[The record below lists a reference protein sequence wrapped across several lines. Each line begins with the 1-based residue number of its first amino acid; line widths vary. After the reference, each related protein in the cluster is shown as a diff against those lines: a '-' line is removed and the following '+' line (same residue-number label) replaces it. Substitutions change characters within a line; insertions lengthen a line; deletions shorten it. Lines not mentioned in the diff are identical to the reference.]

1 MTTWGASRD
10 THGKLRDDP
19 SGGLRRPL
27 GQSLGTRRHDR
38 SEGSPAHA
46 VDTHGTTLRGG
57 DGDPRATH
65 RRPPPRPLREVSQN
79 LSKNSATARHGDVTD
94 HRNTLPRTLPE
105 GLRKTPAGHSAS
117 LRHHP
122 PQSPDR
128 PPQHRPLRLSTEPSR
143 AASTGPVSAL
153 REGLRGDPAGP
164 LRGLRHHAPQRPDR
178 PPRHLRHVLHGALTD
193 PPRHAR
199 SAPSLNAPRTTST
212 SPRHDPLLRPRRPS
226 TPSGTTLARGPA
238 DHLNT
243 LPRGPAETLRPALA
257 RPLAPAS
264 KTPRYPSPPPSPEA
278 ADMLAGA
285 SRRALP
291 QPFHGSPEALDQPHH
306 DVSAGPS
313 KTPPTSSAT
322 RPRKSQR
329 RLAVP
334 LDRVSRDPPSG
345 SATTPQRGAPWVG
358 DGPPAHPRDRPS
370 ARSGCPLLELQI
382 EVLGMSSHD
391 EVERLSPLGVP
402 ARERVAKFQYRLSA
416 SRANSGSVRAL

>member
-10 THGKLRDDP
+10 THGKLRDDS

-193 PPRHAR
+193 HLDTPAQHPPSRPHRPPRP
-199 SAPSLNAPRTTST
+199 AP
-212 SPRHDPLLRPRRPS
+212 
-226 TPSGTTLARGPA
+226 
-238 DHLNT
+238 
-243 LPRGPAETLRPALA
+243 A

-334 LDRVSRDPPSG
+334 LDRVSRDPPPAPRQHLSGVLHG
-345 SATTPQRGAPWVG
+345 SATGRRHTPAIDPRRDPDAP
-358 DGPPAHPRDRPS
+358 S
-370 ARSGCPLLELQI
+370 SNSKSRSWG
-382 EVLGMSSHD
+382 
-391 EVERLSPLGVP
+391 
-402 ARERVAKFQYRLSA
+402 
-416 SRANSGSVRAL
+416 

>member
-10 THGKLRDDP
+10 THGKLRDDS

-199 SAPSLNAPRTTST
+199 SAPSLKAPRTTST

-264 KTPRYPSPPPSPEA
+264 KTPRHPSATTLPR
-278 ADMLAGA
+278 
-285 SRRALP
+285 SRRHARGR
-291 QPFHGSPEALDQPHH
+291 Q
-306 DVSAGPS
+306 SA
-313 KTPPTSSAT
+313 SSAT
-322 RPRKSQR
+322 TVSRKS
-329 RLAVP
+329 
-334 LDRVSRDPPSG
+334 
-345 SATTPQRGAPWVG
+345 RGP
-358 DGPPAHPRDRPS
+358 
-370 ARSGCPLLELQI
+370 
-382 EVLGMSSHD
+382 
-391 EVERLSPLGVP
+391 
-402 ARERVAKFQYRLSA
+402 
-416 SRANSGSVRAL
+416 

>member
-10 THGKLRDDP
+10 THGKLRDDS

-199 SAPSLNAPRTTST
+199 SAPSLKAPRTTST
-212 SPRHDPLLRPRRPS
+212 SPRHDPLLRPRRPLDTLGHHPRQRPRRPPQHPPQRPRRDPSTSPGTTSCASLEDPS
-226 TPSGTTLARGPA
+226 TPLRHHPPQKPQTCSRAPVGELCHNRFTEVQRPLTSPTTTSLRGPRRR
-238 DHLNT
+238 
-243 LPRGPAETLRPALA
+243 PRRAPPPVRGSLRG
-257 RPLAPAS
+257 AS
-264 KTPRYPSPPPSPEA
+264 PYPST
-278 ADMLAGA
+278 G
-285 SRRALP
+285 SRETPLRLR
-291 QPFHGSPEALDQPHH
+291 DNT
-306 DVSAGPS
+306 SAGCS
-313 KTPPTSSAT
+313 MGRRRGRRHTPAID
-322 RPRKSQR
+322 PR
-329 RLAVP
+329 
-334 LDRVSRDPPSG
+334 RDPDAPS
-345 SATTPQRGAPWVG
+345 SN
-358 DGPPAHPRDRPS
+358 S
-370 ARSGCPLLELQI
+370 KSRSWG
-382 EVLGMSSHD
+382 
-391 EVERLSPLGVP
+391 
-402 ARERVAKFQYRLSA
+402 
-416 SRANSGSVRAL
+416 

>member
-10 THGKLRDDP
+10 THGKLRDDS

-128 PPQHRPLRLSTEPSR
+128 PPQHRPLRLSTEPSQ

-153 REGLRGDPAGP
+153 REGLRGDP
-164 LRGLRHHAPQRPDR
+164 PDR
-178 PPRHLRHVLHGALTD
+178 SAGSATALAEPRPTHLDTLRHVLHGALTD
-193 PPRHAR
+193 HLDTPAQHPPSRPHRPPRP
-199 SAPSLNAPRTTST
+199 AP
-212 SPRHDPLLRPRRPS
+212 
-226 TPSGTTLARGPA
+226 
-238 DHLNT
+238 
-243 LPRGPAETLRPALA
+243 A

-264 KTPRYPSPPPSPEA
+264 KTPRHPSATTLPR
-278 ADMLAGA
+278 
-285 SRRALP
+285 SRRHARGR
-291 QPFHGSPEALDQPHH
+291 Q
-306 DVSAGPS
+306 SA
-313 KTPPTSSAT
+313 SSAT
-322 RPRKSQR
+322 TVSRKS
-329 RLAVP
+329 
-334 LDRVSRDPPSG
+334 
-345 SATTPQRGAPWVG
+345 RGP
-358 DGPPAHPRDRPS
+358 
-370 ARSGCPLLELQI
+370 
-382 EVLGMSSHD
+382 
-391 EVERLSPLGVP
+391 
-402 ARERVAKFQYRLSA
+402 
-416 SRANSGSVRAL
+416 

>member
-10 THGKLRDDP
+10 THGKLRDDS

-199 SAPSLNAPRTTST
+199 SAPSLKAPRTTST
-212 SPRHDPLLRPRRPS
+212 SPRHDPLLRPRRPLDTLGHHPRQRPRRPPQHPPQRPRRDPS
-226 TPSGTTLARGPA
+226 TSPGTTSCASLEDPSIPFAT
-238 DHLNT
+238 T
-243 LPRGPAETLRPALA
+243 LPR
-257 RPLAPAS
+257 
-264 KTPRYPSPPPSPEA
+264 
-278 ADMLAGA
+278 
-285 SRRALP
+285 SRRHARGR
-291 QPFHGSPEALDQPHH
+291 Q
-306 DVSAGPS
+306 SA
-313 KTPPTSSAT
+313 SSAT
-322 RPRKSQR
+322 TVSRKS
-329 RLAVP
+329 
-334 LDRVSRDPPSG
+334 
-345 SATTPQRGAPWVG
+345 RGP
-358 DGPPAHPRDRPS
+358 
-370 ARSGCPLLELQI
+370 
-382 EVLGMSSHD
+382 
-391 EVERLSPLGVP
+391 
-402 ARERVAKFQYRLSA
+402 
-416 SRANSGSVRAL
+416 